1 MQVTIPNA
9 AAMVEVYLQCGLVP
23 FLHGSP
29 GIGKTEV
36 IHQIAEKYNL
46 KLIDVRLGQS
56 DPVDM
61 NGLPFPDEKS
71 RKVGYLPFDTFPV
84 EGDSTPAGYSG
95 WLLFLDEMNSAPQA
109 VQAAAYKLILDRKVG
124 QRKLHKNVAIAA
136 AGNLITDGAIVEE
149 MSTALQS
156 RLAHIEVTFDS
167 RVWLDW
173 ATANGIDRR
182 ITSYGN
188 FRPDNLF
195 SFKPDHTDKTFAC
208 PRTWS
213 FVDRVLKKTGDNHQ
227 AFMPLIAGLVG
238 DGVGTEFC
246 AFAKIEKDLPKVQS
260 IELNPTGIVVPEE
273 PSVLWML
280 CGALSEA
287 MNEKNADP
295 LMRYID
301 RMPQEFQIVA
311 VREAA
316 RRQPKLNDFPPFLKW
331 VTNKALVL
339 Y

>member
-9 AAMVEVYLQCGLVP
+9 AAMIEVYLQCGLVP

-29 GIGKTEV
+29 GIGKTEIV
-36 IHQIAEKYNL
+36 HQIAKKYNL
-46 KLIDVRLGQS
+46 KLIDERLSQCDPLDMKGMLARDGQKA
-56 DPVDM
+56 
-61 NGLPFPDEKS
+61 GF
-71 RKVGYLPFDTFPV
+71 LPFDTYPV
-84 EGDSTPAGYSG
+84 EGDEIPEGYAG
-95 WLLFLDEMNSAPQA
+95 WLLFLDEANSAPQA
-109 VQAAAYKLILDRKVG
+109 VQAAAYKLILDRLIG
-124 QRKLHKNVAIAA
+124 QRRLHKNVAIVA
-136 AGNLITDGAIVEE
+136 AGNLVTDGAIVEE

-156 RLAHIEVTFDS
+156 RLVHIEVVFDS

-173 ATANGIDRR
+173 AAANGIDRR

-195 SFKPDHTDKTFAC
+195 NFQPDHSDKTFAC
-208 PRTWS
+208 PRTWT
-213 FVDRVLKKTGDNHQ
+213 FVDRLLKKGHDAHPS
-227 AFMPLIAGLVG
+227 FIPLTCGAIG
-238 DGVGTEFC
+238 DGVGTEFT
-246 AFAKIEKDLPKVQS
+246 AFTKIEKDLPKVQA
-260 IELNPTGIVVPEE
+260 IELNPTGIAVPEE

-280 CGALSEA
+280 CGAISEA
-287 MNEKNADP
+287 MNEKNCDP
-295 LMRYID
+295 LMKYVD
-301 RMPQEFQIVA
+301 RLPQEFQVVA